1 MDRAVY
7 MDYNATAPLKA
18 AVREAMAAALDSC
31 GNPSS
36 VHRFG
41 RLARRTVEEAR
52 MRVAALVGAE
62 ASEVVFTSSGTEANN
77 LAIRGAGRARVIVS
91 AVEHDSVLR
100 AAGCATLRAEIAPVD
115 PDGVVNLEALAELLQ
130 SRPDDGGFDGRQTL
144 VAVMLANNETG
155 VIEPVAEAA
164 EIAHAHGA
172 LLHCDAI
179 QAVGKIPIEVD
190 SLGADLLSLSAHKTG
205 GPQGAGT
212 LVVRQGVAL
221 TPQLAGGGQERGL
234 RAGTEN
240 VAAIAGFGAACDLAG
255 EDLEGQARLARL
267 RDDLEARIGAIAPG
281 AKVFGR
287 GAPRLANTS
296 CFTMPGV
303 SSETQVM
310 ALDLAGIAVSAGAA
324 CSSGKVAASHVLRA
338 MEVAEDEAS
347 SAIRVSLGWRSRRQ
361 EIDKFLA
368 AWRGLYAR
376 AGAKS
381 ASAAPAA

>member
-1 MDRAVY
+1 
-7 MDYNATAPLKA
+7 
-18 AVREAMAAALDSC
+18 
-31 GNPSS
+31 
-36 VHRFG
+36 
-41 RLARRTVEEAR
+41 
-52 MRVAALVGAE
+52 
-62 ASEVVFTSSGTEANN
+62 
-77 LAIRGAGRARVIVS
+77 
-91 AVEHDSVLR
+91 DSVLR

-115 PDGVVNLEALAELLQ
+115 PDGVVDLEALAELLQ

-172 LLHCDAI
+172 LLHCDAV

-221 TPQLAGGGQERGL
+221 TPQLAGGRQERGL

-281 AKVFGR
+281 AKVFGG

-324 CSSGKVAASHVLRA
+324 CSSGKVAVSHVLRA
-338 MEVAEDEAS
+338 MGVAEDEAS